1 MNGELSSGG
10 AARPSLKGV
19 IRGHEKLL
27 IGGGTLLAF
36 LATWELIVR
45 LGWINAKYVSSP
57 SLVAKAAVELF
68 ASGELWSDLG
78 VSGAEFVLGYV
89 LATAFAIPFGLAL
102 GWYRRLYFCFSPFVQ
117 TLNIIPRITLL
128 PLIIIWF
135 GIGIGSKVA
144 IVFLSAVIPI
154 LISTMSGVRVNE
166 QRFMKVAR
174 SFGASEWM
182 IFTSIVFPG
191 TVPFI
196 FTGLKYAAGRALL
209 GVIVAELYAATAGIG
224 YFINSAGNAFQ
235 TDKVLVGVL
244 IVTSVGLA
252 VVEILNRLEA
262 RFEAWRPIV
271 GE

>member
-1 MNGELSSGG
+1 
-10 AARPSLKGV
+10 
-19 IRGHEKLL
+19 
-27 IGGGTLLAF
+27 
-36 LATWELIVR
+36 
-45 LGWINAKYVSSP
+45 
-57 SLVAKAAVELF
+57 
-68 ASGELWSDLG
+68 
-78 VSGAEFVLGYV
+78 
-89 LATAFAIPFGLAL
+89 
-102 GWYRRLYFCFSPFVQ
+102 
-117 TLNIIPRITLL
+117 
-128 PLIIIWF
+128 
-135 GIGIGSKVA
+135 
-144 IVFLSAVIPI
+144 
-154 LISTMSGVRVNE
+154 
-166 QRFMKVAR
+166 MKVAR